1 MLVLIP
7 ILMLLMSAT
16 VFAALGLF
24 VFKSW
29 KELQADRPGS
39 IQHEILDRLDRIEM
53 RLDLL
58 SERVR
63 AGNEAEA
70 LEAGEGPGT
79 LPDEGSAASRD
90 PYD

>member
-16 VFAALGLF
+16 VVAALGLY
-24 VFKSW
+24 VFKNW

-63 AGNEAEA
+63 AGDEAEA
-70 LEAGEGPGT
+70 LEAGEGSVALPG
-79 LPDEGSAASRD
+79 EGSAPSRSD
-90 PYD
+90 G